1 MQKSLYIFY
10 EVIEMVRSYKNLWKI
25 LIDKDLTKSDLSK
38 AANVS
43 MNVITKMGKN
53 ELVSMDSLER
63 ICAYLHCNIGD
74 IVELIDDKNDKEES
88 ENE

>member
-1 MQKSLYIFY
+1 
-10 EVIEMVRSYKNLWKI
+10 MVRSYKNLWKI

-53 ELVSMDSLER
+53 ESVSMDSLER
-63 ICAYLHCNIGD
+63 ICTYLHCNIGD
-74 IVELIDDKNDKEES
+74 VVELIDDKNNKGALD
-88 ENE
+88 NE

>member
-1 MQKSLYIFY
+1 
-10 EVIEMVRSYKNLWKI
+10 MVRSYKNLWKI

-43 MNVITKMGKN
+43 MNVLTKMGKN
-53 ELVSMDSLER
+53 ESVSMDSLER

-74 IVELIDDKNDKEES
+74 IVELIEYKNHKGKPD
-88 ENE
+88 NE

>member
-1 MQKSLYIFY
+1 MNIFIFY
-10 EVIEMVRSYKNLWKI
+10 EVTEMVRSYKNLWKI

-74 IVELIDDKNDKEES
+74 IVELIDDKEVP